1 VTRPVRI
8 ANVSGFYGDRLAAA
22 REMLDGPDPID
33 VLTGDYL
40 AELTML
46 ILWKARRKD
55 PSAGYATTFVR
66 QMEEVLGPCLDRG
79 IRVVTNAGGLN
90 PNGLAERLHEVA
102 GRLGLSPGIAV
113 VEGDDLLGRIETD
126 VEPVTANAYLGGW
139 GIAAG
144 LEAGADIVVTPRVTD
159 AALVIGPA
167 AWWHGWGRQDW
178 DRLAGAVVA
187 GHVIECGPQATGGN
201 YPFLDELPDTRYP
214 GFPIAE
220 VAGDGSSVVTKQPGT
235 GGVVS
240 VGTITA
246 QLLYEI
252 AEPAYA
258 NPDVVARF
266 DTIELA
272 QEGPDRVRICGVR
285 GEPPSGQ
292 VKVALNHVGGWRNTM
307 TMGITGLDVEA
318 KAERALAMLGD
329 LVGGW
334 DRFESWTS
342 ALVATDEGAISHLR
356 ITVKDPDPEK
366 VGRRFSNAV
375 MELLLASYGGAFTTT
390 PPSAP
395 SEYGVYSPAFVPASM
410 VEHAVVL
417 PSGERVV
424 VPHTEPGE
432 VPAIPSP
439 PLPAWTDDGPTRR
452 LPLGAVCG
460 ARSGDKGGNANI
472 GLWAR
477 DDRTYA
483 WLGATLTADAL
494 RTLVPDATDLV
505 VTRYEL
511 PNLRAL
517 NFVVEGILG
526 EGVASS
532 VRADPQA
539 KGLGELVRSKLVDI
553 PVSLL

>member
-1 VTRPVRI
+1 
-8 ANVSGFYGDRLAAA
+8 
-22 REMLDGPDPID
+22 
-33 VLTGDYL
+33 
-40 AELTML
+40 
-46 ILWKARRKD
+46 
-55 PSAGYATTFVR
+55 
-66 QMEEVLGPCLDRG
+66 
-79 IRVVTNAGGLN
+79 
-90 PNGLAERLHEVA
+90 
-102 GRLGLSPGIAV
+102 
-113 VEGDDLLGRIETD
+113 
-126 VEPVTANAYLGGW
+126 
-139 GIAAG
+139 
-144 LEAGADIVVTPRVTD
+144 
-159 AALVIGPA
+159 
-167 AWWHGWGRQDW
+167 
-178 DRLAGAVVA
+178 
-187 GHVIECGPQATGGN
+187 
-201 YPFLDELPDTRYP
+201 
-214 GFPIAE
+214 
-220 VAGDGSSVVTKQPGT
+220 
-235 GGVVS
+235 
-240 VGTITA
+240 
-246 QLLYEI
+246 
-252 AEPAYA
+252 
-258 NPDVVARF
+258 
-266 DTIELA
+266 
-272 QEGPDRVRICGVR
+272 
-285 GEPPSGQ
+285 
-292 VKVALNHVGGWRNTM
+292 
-307 TMGITGLDVEA
+307 
-318 KAERALAMLGD
+318 
-329 LVGGW
+329 
-334 DRFESWTS
+334 
-342 ALVATDEGAISHLR
+342 
-356 ITVKDPDPEK
+356 
-366 VGRRFSNAV
+366 
-375 MELLLASYGGAFTTT
+375 
-390 PPSAP
+390 
-395 SEYGVYSPAFVPASM
+395 M